1 MMKVPSLLL
10 FRSFVHSYDITFIC
24 MMICNNDNSTGP
36 NEGSETVGGSL
47 HVGRLAAPN
56 KGYG

>member
-1 MMKVPSLLL
+1 MQEESN
-10 FRSFVHSYDITFIC
+10 SAQAS
-24 MMICNNDNSTGP
+24 NNNNSTGP

-56 KGYG
+56 K